1 MNKLFRGPCFAAVI
15 LLGMISA
22 IFPKSLHAAEA
33 GRAECRSLPSKIL
46 GHPVAYCVI
55 LPRGYDT
62 DKTTQYPVL
71 YFLHGLGGNEQVLL
85 ESGGMNEIEDLR
97 AANKIKEFLVVAPN
111 GGRSFYI
118 NSRDG
123 KVRYEDFFVKEFI
136 PFIESHYRIHATREE
151 RGITGVSM
159 GGYGALR
166 LGLKYPE
173 LFGSMSAHSA
183 ALIDKLPN
191 FKGTD
196 DQTAGIARVL
206 GGSFGDPVDPKY
218 WERESPF
225 TIARAAV
232 KSAEWKIYFDC
243 GTDDD
248 FGFNVGAQQFHDLL
262 VSRAIPNEF
271 HLYPGGH
278 DLDYFSEHL
287 PASLEF
293 HSHTFGSGAP
303 ASKSSALSFLAGRP

>member
-1 MNKLFRGPCFAAVI
+1 MSSGFRARDVAMLVLAAA
-15 LLGMISA
+15 ISA
-22 IFPKSLHAAEA
+22 TFSPAAQAADA
-33 GRAECRSLPSKIL
+33 GRAECRSMPSKIL

-62 DKTTQYPVL
+62 DTAARYPVL

-97 AANKIKEFLVVAPN
+97 AADKIREFLVVAPN
-111 GGRSFYI
+111 GGRSFFI

-123 KVRYEDFFVKEFI
+123 RVRYEDFFIKELI
-136 PFIESHYRIHATREE
+136 PFIESRYRIDAVRRD

-173 LFGSMSAHSA
+173 LFGSVSAHSA
-183 ALIDKLPN
+183 ALIDKLPR
-191 FKGTD
+191 FEGSE
-196 DQTAGIARVL
+196 DQTSGVARIL
-206 GGSFGDPVDPKY
+206 GGSFGNPVDPKY
-218 WERESPF
+218 WARESPF
-225 TIARAAV
+225 TIVRTSPKPANLP
-232 KSAEWKIYFDC
+232 IYFDC

-248 FGFNVGAQQFHDLL
+248 FGFNAGAQAFHDLL
-262 VSRAIPNEF
+262 VSRGIPNEF

-278 DLDYFSEHL
+278 DMDYFADHL
-287 PASLEF
+287 PASLAF
-293 HSHTFGSGAP
+293 HSRVFGAG
-303 ASKSSALSFLAGRP
+303 SATK

>member
-1 MNKLFRGPCFAAVI
+1 MNRALRASSHALV
-15 LLGMISA
+15 LLAITISA
-22 IFPKSLHAAEA
+22 TISKPVQAAEA
-33 GRAECRSLPSKIL
+33 GRAECRSVPSKVL
-46 GHPVAYCVI
+46 GHPVAYCVF
-55 LPRGYDT
+55 LPRGYDA

-97 AANKIKEFLVVAPN
+97 AANKIREFLVVAPN

-123 KVRYEDFFVKEFI
+123 KVRYEDFFIKEFI
-136 PFIESHYRIHATREE
+136 PFIESHYRIHVTREE

-173 LFGSMSAHSA
+173 LFGAMSAHSA

-196 DQTAGIARVL
+196 DQTAAIARVL
-206 GGSFGDPVDPKY
+206 GGSFGNPTDPKY

-225 TIARAAV
+225 TLARTAA
-232 KSAEWKIYFDC
+232 KSAGYKIYFDC

-248 FGFNVGAQQFHDLL
+248 FGFNAGAQQFHDLL
-262 VSRAIPNEF
+262 DSRGIANEF

-278 DLDYFSEHL
+278 DLDYFADHL

-293 HSHTFGSGAP
+293 HSHAFGAN
-303 ASKSSALSFLAGRP
+303 SANR

>member
-1 MNKLFRGPCFAAVI
+1 MNSVLRANALAVVA
-15 LLGMISA
+15 LAVTISSA
-22 IFPKSLHAAEA
+22 FSKPVQAAEA

-97 AANKIKEFLVVAPN
+97 AANTIQEFLVVAPN
-111 GGRSFYI
+111 GGRTFYI

-123 KVRYEDFFVKEFI
+123 RVHYEDFLIKEFI
-136 PFIESHYRIHATREE
+136 PFIESHYRIRATREE

-191 FKGTD
+191 FEGTD
-196 DQTAGIARVL
+196 EQTEGIARVL
-206 GGSFGDPVDPKY
+206 GGSFGNPVDPKY
-218 WERESPF
+218 WIRESPF
-225 TIARAAV
+225 TIARSAA
-232 KSAEWKIYFDC
+232 KSSDFKIYFDC

-248 FGFNVGAQQFHDLL
+248 FGFYKGARQFHDLL
-262 VSRAIPNEF
+262 VSRGIPNEF

-293 HSHTFGSGAP
+293 HSRAFGSNAP
-303 ASKSSALSFLAGRP
+303 AK

>member
-1 MNKLFRGPCFAAVI
+1 MGLFLALIAAT
-15 LLGMISA
+15 A
-22 IFPKSLHAAEA
+22 IAMPAQAADA

-55 LPRGYDT
+55 LPRGYDA
-62 DKTTQYPVL
+62 DQTTRYPVL

-97 AANKIKEFLVVAPN
+97 AGNKIGEFLVVAPA

-123 KVRYEDFFVKEFI
+123 RLRYEDFFIKEFI
-136 PFIESHYRIHATREE
+136 PFIEGHYRIDAVRKQ

-166 LGLKYPE
+166 FGLKYPE
-173 LFGSMSAHSA
+173 LFGSVSAHSA
-183 ALIDKLPN
+183 ALIDKLPK
-191 FKGTD
+191 FEGSD
-196 DQTAGIARVL
+196 DQTSGIARVL
-206 GGSFGDPVDPKY
+206 GGSFGNPVDAKY

-225 TIARAAV
+225 TIVRTSPKPANLP
-232 KSAEWKIYFDC
+232 IYFDC
-243 GTDDD
+243 GTNDD
-248 FGFNVGAQQFHDLL
+248 FGFNVGAKKFHDLL
-262 VSRAIPNEF
+262 VSRGIPNEF

-278 DLDYFSEHL
+278 DMGYFADHL

-293 HSHTFGSGAP
+293 HSRVFGA
-303 ASKSSALSFLAGRP
+303 AAAAKK